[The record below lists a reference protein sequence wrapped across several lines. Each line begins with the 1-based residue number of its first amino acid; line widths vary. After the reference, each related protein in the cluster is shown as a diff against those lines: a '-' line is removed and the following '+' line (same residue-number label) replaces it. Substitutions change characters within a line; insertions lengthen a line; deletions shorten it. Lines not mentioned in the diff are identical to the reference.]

1 MFDSEK
7 VIAMLAGKTALV
19 TNVCHFIGVAA
30 AETLQSHGAKVLCHD
45 QSFGDSQARADFT
58 GDHPNLTLLSETYT
72 AAAVDAAAEAFG
84 HLDIAVINDFF
95 PALRAPIESA
105 DLDDFRKGLEALMVV
120 PFATAAAVA
129 RHMKPRKQGKLIFV
143 TSAAP
148 VHGLP
153 NYCMYAAGRGGAN
166 AMALSIAKELARDNI
181 QVNAVAPNYVESE
194 SYFPPELLA
203 DENALAKMISK
214 VPLGRLG
221 KPHEVGELI
230 AFLAS
235 NQSDFMT
242 AQVIPIAGGW
252 A

>member
-1 MFDSEK
+1 
-7 VIAMLAGKTALV
+7 MLSGKIALV
-19 TNVCHFIGVAA
+19 TNVCHFVGIAA
-30 AETLQSHGAKVLCHD
+30 AQVLQSHGANVRCHD
-45 QSFGDSQARADFT
+45 VSFADADLRQQFMASNA
-58 GDHPNLTLLSETYT
+58 DLVALSASDTSSAIDQIAKEL
-72 AAAVDAAAEAFG
+72 G
-84 HLDIAVINDFF
+84 RIDIAVINDFY
-95 PALRAPIESA
+95 PAVRAPMGEASA
-105 DLDDFRKGLEALMVV
+105 KDFREGLEALMVT
-120 PFATAAAVA
+120 PFETASAAA
-129 RHMKPRKQGKLIFV
+129 RHMKPQSSGKMVFV

-166 AMALSIAKELARDNI
+166 ALALSVAKELARYNI

-203 DENALAKMISK
+203 DEQALAKMTSK

-221 KPHEVGELI
+221 KPEEVAEMI

-235 NQSDFMT
+235 DRADFIT
-242 AQVIPIAGGW
+242 GQIIPVAGGW